1 MIVRP
6 HPKDKDLNKEK
17 YELFR
22 KSKLKLDLNDE
33 RNTSELISASDLIIT
48 DGGSTILESI
58 YLKKLLIHNWQN
70 KEKFHHLNKRLE
82 DKNRLDVIIKTN
94 VPSQDNLNDINYI
107 KKVLNNKSL
116 FKKIKKL
123 RSKYFV
129 ENKKV
134 LAENIIK
141 KNFEYEKLLG

>member
-1 MIVRP
+1 MNLNLNPEKKSLYIFRTLSKQEKPFVKNNISELEKLSYYFNLIVRP

-58 YLKKLLIHNWQN
+58 YLKKT
-70 KEKFHHLNKRLE
+70 
-82 DKNRLDVIIKTN
+82 TN
-94 VPSQDNLNDINYI
+94 T
-107 KKVLNNKSL
+107 
-116 FKKIKKL
+116 
-123 RSKYFV
+123 
-129 ENKKV
+129 
-134 LAENIIK
+134 
-141 KNFEYEKLLG
+141 

>member
-58 YLKKLLIHNWQN
+58 YLKK
-70 KEKFHHLNKRLE
+70 
-82 DKNRLDVIIKTN
+82 KN
-94 VPSQDNLNDINYI
+94 INT
-107 KKVLNNKSL
+107 
-116 FKKIKKL
+116 
-123 RSKYFV
+123 
-129 ENKKV
+129 
-134 LAENIIK
+134 
-141 KNFEYEKLLG
+141 